1 VPFRSRAQQAYLFI
15 HHPDVARRFA
25 KDTPSSAYPK
35 LPEHVKKHPVIEE
48 MKKRSRG
55 HHH

>member
-1 VPFRSRAQQAYLFI
+1 VPFRSKAQQAYLFI
-15 HHPDVARRFA
+15 HHPEIARRFA